1 MWNIHNL
8 FFLFLLAIDFSQG
21 VLNVFLDFF
30 RKMFGGMF
38 EVDREN
44 SVVSMTGQGKGNMPL
59 KTARCLE
66 HALRVCRENEFQA
79 RGRR

>member
-1 MWNIHNL
+1 
-8 FFLFLLAIDFSQG
+8 
-21 VLNVFLDFF
+21 
-30 RKMFGGMF
+30 MFGGMF

-44 SVVSMTGQGKGNMPL
+44 SIVSMTGQGKGNMPL

-79 RGRR
+79 RGEGAPRDPCGARDKTDNAKASREQ

>member
-1 MWNIHNL
+1 
-8 FFLFLLAIDFSQG
+8 
-21 VLNVFLDFF
+21 
-30 RKMFGGMF
+30 MF

-66 HALRVCRENEFQA
+66 HALRVCRENDFQA
-79 RGRR
+79 RSEDFRSRILTISIRVGCNVKKGKERDCVSNGKCVLAM

>member
-1 MWNIHNL
+1 
-8 FFLFLLAIDFSQG
+8 
-21 VLNVFLDFF
+21 
-30 RKMFGGMF
+30 MF

-44 SVVSMTGQGKGNMPL
+44 SIVSMTGQGKGNMPL

-79 RGRR
+79 RSDDVPRVPCVARDETSNVKVSREQ